1 MSTSSLAK
9 NMPPTLDQLI
19 DLFNERKI
27 SAEELAKKA
36 TPLLLELRQN
46 GIMDVM
52 LNLAEENPERYHI
65 SSPHHENL
73 WSDAEAA
80 YDAKIAAELAAKPG
94 LRIKVEEAIR
104 RTEAKC
110 NRAEEQSASV

>member
-1 MSTSSLAK
+1 MSKSSLTK
-9 NMPPTLDQLI
+9 NRPPTLEQLI

-27 SAEELAKKA
+27 SAAELAEKA

-46 GIMDVM
+46 GIMDFM
-52 LNLAEENPERYHI
+52 LKLAEENSERYHI
-65 SSPHHENL
+65 SSPHHEKL

-104 RTEAKC
+104 RAEAKC
-110 NRAEEQSASV
+110 NQAEDQSASV